1 MRICLKEFLMLPV
14 LSLNP
19 LFLRVLFGPLLSAD
33 RPQSDAD
40 ITIFGGDINATPIES
55 AHQPYGMLR

>member
-1 MRICLKEFLMLPV
+1 MLPV

-33 RPQSDAD
+33 RPTVRRRHYHIRRRYQCHAD
-40 ITIFGGDINATPIES
+40 RIGSS
-55 AHQPYGMLR
+55 ALRHA